1 MSPRA
6 CRASIDFARLA
17 CEHGSTLYSDDFFR
31 FGSASLSDASRERY
45 PGLRDWQGP
54 QQLSRQLSQLMGVPS
69 VDQILFASRSASL
82 MKCAAKLLFRRCRN
96 VLITDLTWPAYERIL
111 RREER
116 RTGNRIHK
124 VAVRQQLLQGRLA
137 PSELIDRLAEQFAS
151 LHCDGLF
158 LPLVDNLGLH
168 LSDPEIVSRIRSQS
182 ELRFCV
188 IDGAQAFRHVPL
200 ELDRDYCDFMV
211 AGCHKW
217 LCAHNP
223 MGLGILGR
231 SSSRDYI
238 TSTIA
243 RWLKNGT
250 IDDPLMVYS
259 QELITGDHFPF
270 GETAPILPLLTANAA
285 AIDASDSATEIS
297 PEQSRRDVIECV
309 RQAGWTVVSPE
320 SDYASRILLIRPS
333 KIDRSPAM
341 ASHHLRR
348 RLLEH
353 QIAATTYDGSLV
365 RLALPR
371 SFQSGALDQL
381 RNALR
386 RINQQSG
393 TAQFSQKSE
402 INFGWN

>member
-31 FGSASLSDASRERY
+31 FGSGSLPDASRERY
-45 PGLRDWQGP
+45 PGLSDWHGP
-54 QQLSRQLSQLMGVPS
+54 EQLSRQLSQLMGIQS
-69 VDQILFASRSASL
+69 HHQIRFASRSASL
-82 MKCAAKLLFRRCRN
+82 MKCAAKLLFRRCRS

-111 RREER
+111 LREQR

-124 VAVRQQLLQGRLA
+124 VAIRRLLLQGRLA
-137 PSELIDRLAEQFAS
+137 PSELIERLAEQFAS
-151 LHCDGLF
+151 LQCDGLF

-168 LSDPEIVSRIRSQS
+168 LPAPEIVSRIRRQS

-188 IDGAQAFRHVPL
+188 IDAAQAFRHVPL

-223 MGLGILGR
+223 MGLGILGLN
-231 SSSRDYI
+231 SSRDFI
-238 TSTIA
+238 TASIA

-250 IDDPLMVYS
+250 VDDPLMVYS

-285 AIDASDSATEIS
+285 AVDALESATDML
-297 PEQSRRDVIECV
+297 PEKTRRDVIECV
-309 RQAGWTVVSPE
+309 RHAGWTVVSPE
-320 SDYASRILLIRPS
+320 SYYASRILLIRP
-333 KIDRSPAM
+333 DHVHRSPATT
-341 ASHHLRR
+341 SHHLRR

-371 SFQSGALDQL
+371 SFLQSGALDHLQE
-381 RNALR
+381 ALSQ
-386 RINQQSG
+386 INHQSG
-393 TAQFSQKSE
+393 KHQFFRNQK
-402 INFGWN
+402 

>member
-17 CEHGSTLYSDDFFR
+17 SEHGSTLYSDDFFR
-31 FGSASLSDASRERY
+31 FGSGSLPDASRERY
-45 PGLRDWQGP
+45 PSLSDWQGP
-54 QQLSRQLSQLMGVPS
+54 QQFSRQLSQLMGVPS
-69 VDQILFASRSASL
+69 QHPILFASRSASL
-82 MKCAAKLLFRRCRN
+82 MKCAARLLFRRCRN

-111 RREER
+111 RREQR

-124 VAVRQQLLQGRLA
+124 VAVRREILQGRLA
-137 PSELIDRLAEQFAS
+137 PSELIERLAEQFAS
-151 LHCDGLF
+151 LQCDGLF

-168 LSDPEIVSRIRSQS
+168 LPAPDIAFRIRRQS
-182 ELRFCV
+182 EMRFCV

-231 SSSRDYI
+231 NSSRDFI
-238 TSTIA
+238 TASLT

-250 IDDPLMVYS
+250 VDDPLMVYS
-259 QELITGDHFPF
+259 QELITGEHFPF

-285 AIDASDSATEIS
+285 TVDASESASEDS
-297 PEQSRRDVIECV
+297 PEQSRRDVIDCV

-320 SDYASRILLIRPS
+320 SDYASRILLIRPAHVH
-333 KIDRSPAM
+333 RGPAT
-341 ASHHLRR
+341 ASHQLRR
-348 RLLEH
+348 LLLEH

-365 RLALPR
+365 RLALPS
-371 SFQSGALDQL
+371 SFLQSGALDHL
-381 RNALR
+381 RDALS
-386 RINQQSG
+386 RI
-393 TAQFSQKSE
+393 SQKSSKAQ
-402 INFGWN
+402 ITQNR

>member
-31 FGSASLSDASRERY
+31 FGSGSLPDASRERY
-45 PGLRDWQGP
+45 PGLSEWQGP
-54 QQLSRQLSQLMGVPS
+54 GQLSRQLSQLMDVPP
-69 VDQILFASRSASL
+69 QHPIQFASRSASL

-96 VLITDLTWPAYERIL
+96 VLITDLTWPAYERML
-111 RREER
+111 RREQR

-124 VAVRQQLLQGRLA
+124 VAVRRLMLQGKLA
-137 PSELIDRLAEQFAS
+137 PSELIEQLAEQFAS

-158 LPLVDNLGLH
+158 LPLVDNLGLR
-168 LSDPEIVSRIRSQS
+168 LPAPEIALRIRSQS

-231 SSSRDYI
+231 NSSRDNI
-238 TSTIA
+238 TASIA

-250 IDDPLMVYS
+250 VDDPLMVYS

-285 AIDASDSATEIS
+285 TVDASESAAEDS
-297 PEQSRRDVIECV
+297 PEQSRRDVIECI

-320 SDYASRILLIRPS
+320 SDYASRILLIRPARVQ
-333 KIDRSPAM
+333 RSPAT

-348 RLLEH
+348 QLLEN
-353 QIAATTYDGSLV
+353 QIAATTYDGALV

-371 SFQSGALDQL
+371 SFRQPHALDHL
-381 RNALR
+381 LDTLS

-393 TAQFSQKSE
+393 KAQIS
-402 INFGWN
+402 

>member
-31 FGSASLSDASRERY
+31 FGSSSLPDASSDRY
-45 PGLRDWQGP
+45 PGLSDWHGP
-54 QQLSRQLSQLMGVPS
+54 EQLSRQLSQLMEFPP
-69 VDQILFASRSASL
+69 QHPILFASRSASL

-111 RREER
+111 RREQR

-124 VAVRQQLLQGRLA
+124 VAVRRLMLQGRLA
-137 PSELIDRLAEQFAS
+137 PSELIERLAEQFVS

-168 LSDPEIVSRIRSQS
+168 LPAPEIVSRIRSQS

-200 ELDRDYCDFMV
+200 ELDLDYCDFMV

-231 SSSRDYI
+231 NSSRDYI
-238 TSTIA
+238 TASIA
-243 RWLKNGT
+243 RWLKDGT
-250 IDDPLMVYS
+250 VDDPLMVYS
-259 QELITGDHFPF
+259 QELITGEHFPF

-285 AIDASDSATEIS
+285 AVDALKSATEMS
-297 PEQSRRDVIECV
+297 LEATRRDVIECV

-320 SDYASRILLIRPS
+320 SDYASRILLIRPEHVH
-333 KIDRSPAM
+333 RSPAT

-348 RLLEH
+348 QLLEH

-371 SFQSGALDQL
+371 SVLQSGALDHL
-381 RNALR
+381 RSALL
-386 RINQQSG
+386 QVVAG
-393 TAQFSQKSE
+393 EPPHMTTPFAVAKA
-402 INFGWN
+402 

>member
-1 MSPRA
+1 LRDVLYLDTARLGRMSPRA

-17 CEHGSTLYSDDFFR
+17 FEHGSTLYSDDFFR
-31 FGSASLSDASRERY
+31 FGSGSLPDASRERY
-45 PGLRDWQGP
+45 PGLSDWQGP
-54 QQLSRQLSQLMGVPS
+54 EELSRQLSQLMGVPS
-69 VDQILFASRSASL
+69 QHPIQFASRSA
-82 MKCAAKLLFRRCRN
+82 

-111 RREER
+111 RREQR

-124 VAVRQQLLQGRLA
+124 VAVRRLMLQGRLA
-137 PSELIDRLAEQFAS
+137 PSELIEHLAEQFAS

-168 LSDPEIVSRIRSQS
+168 LPAPDIAFRIRRQS

-231 SSSRDYI
+231 NSSRFYI
-238 TSTIA
+238 TASIA
-243 RWLKNGT
+243 RWLKSGT
-250 IDDPLMVYS
+250 VDDPLMVYS
-259 QELITGDHFPF
+259 QELMTGDHFPF

-285 AIDASDSATEIS
+285 TVDALETATEDCLK
-297 PEQSRRDVIECV
+297 QSRRDVIECV
-309 RQAGWTVVSPE
+309 RQAGWTLVSPE
-320 SDYASRILLIRPS
+320 SEYASRIQLIRPAHAH
-333 KIDRSPAM
+333 RNPAT

-353 QIAATTYDGSLV
+353 QIAATTYEGSLV
-365 RLALPR
+365 RLALP
-371 SFQSGALDQL
+371 SDSLPSDAISHLHDALGQISR
-381 RNALR
+381 RNTKA
-386 RINQQSG
+386 Q
-393 TAQFSQKSE
+393 TAQ
-402 INFGWN
+402 NL

>member
-31 FGSASLSDASRERY
+31 FGSGSLPDASRERY
-45 PGLRDWQGP
+45 PGLSDWHGP
-54 QQLSRQLSQLMGVPS
+54 EQLSRQLSQLMGVPPHN
-69 VDQILFASRSASL
+69 QIQFASRSASL
-82 MKCAAKLLFRRCRN
+82 MKCAAKLLFRRCRS

-111 RREER
+111 RREQR

-124 VAVRQQLLQGRLA
+124 VAIRRLMLQGRLA
-137 PSELIDRLAEQFAS
+137 TSELIERLAEQFAIS
-151 LHCDGLF
+151 QCDGLF

-168 LSDPEIVSRIRSQS
+168 LPAPDIAFRIRRQS

-231 SSSRDYI
+231 NSSRDFI
-238 TSTIA
+238 TASIA

-250 IDDPLMVYS
+250 VDDPLMVYS

-285 AIDASDSATEIS
+285 TVDAAESTSEVS
-297 PEQSRRDVIECV
+297 PEQNRCDVIDCV

-320 SDYASRILLIRPS
+320 SDYASRILLIRPAHVH
-333 KIDRSPAM
+333 RSPAT

-371 SFQSGALDQL
+371 SLLQSGAIDHLQS
-381 RNALR
+381 ALM
-386 RINQQSG
+386 QVAAG
-393 TAQFSQKSE
+393 EPPHMTTPFAGAKA
-402 INFGWN
+402 